1 MTAHSTHIDF
11 TADTAPFLWL
21 LREHDQGRGGAL
33 LTITGADGGSPR
45 PVGTHMAVV
54 DGARFAGY
62 LSGGCVEP
70 AVAVEVEALLA
81 SGGSRRLRFGQG
93 SPFFDIRF
101 PCGGGIDV
109 LVTPNLGIDVIEDVL
124 CRMAQ
129 RQDFTLA
136 LSPDLDSATVLD
148 GARELGWSGQS
159 FHRPYLPVTRLCLAG
174 RGPELEAVARVAA
187 ASGYEVEVATPDSDT
202 AQRVASFASRL
213 RHLHHPSEL
222 WDLQDD
228 KWTATVL
235 LFHEREWEEP
245 ILKRAL
251 AGPGFYIGAL
261 GSRRTH
267 AARIERLLLSGSS
280 QSQVERIVG
289 PIGII
294 PQARDPATL
303 ALSLLGEIALRRRE
317 ADGWTGASFPA

>member
-11 TADTAPFLWL
+11 TAETAPFLWL
-21 LREHDQGRGGAL
+21 LREHDEGRSGAL

-54 DGARFAGY
+54 DGTRFAGY

-70 AVAVEVEALLA
+70 AVAVEVEALLTK
-81 SGGSRRLRFGQG
+81 GGSRKLRFGQG

-109 LVTPNLGIDVIEDVL
+109 LVTPKLAIEVIEDVL
-124 CRMAQ
+124 CRLAE
-129 RQDFTLA
+129 RQAFTLA
-136 LSPDLDSATVLD
+136 LSTETDGASVMD
-148 GARELGWSGQS
+148 GARPLGWSGES

-174 RGPELEAVARVAA
+174 RGPELEAVARLGA
-187 ASGYEVEVATPDSDT
+187 ASGYDLEVATPDAET

-213 RHLHHPSEL
+213 RHLHHPS
-222 WDLQDD
+222 DLLDLEDD
-228 KWTATVL
+228 PWTATVL

-251 AGPGFYIGAL
+251 AGPGFYVGAL

-267 AARIERLLLSGSS
+267 AARVERLLRSGCS
-280 QSQVERIVG
+280 QSQVDRIAG

-294 PQARDPATL
+294 PQARDPSTL
-303 ALSLLGEIALRRRE
+303 ALSLLGEIALRRRQ